1 MDLPRA
7 AASALALLLA
17 SCATPPIVS
26 DGPACPGPG
35 QWLVPADGR
44 TPSDRDLLA
53 GLAVRPVVLL
63 GETHDRAEHHR
74 WQLQVLAGLYAQT
87 PNLVLGFEAFPR
99 AAQGALDRW
108 TAGELG
114 EKDFLEAA
122 RWDEVWGF
130 DPDLYL
136 PLLHFARMNR
146 VPLVALNVERAL
158 VRRVAEA
165 GWDSV
170 PEAEREGV
178 ARPSPAGEAY
188 LRELAEAY
196 RAHPGDETGDG
207 ETGDGEPGDAE
218 TAFDFED
225 PAFRVFVEAQ
235 LVWDG
240 AMAQALAQARRRPGA
255 PLVVGIIGQGHLQF
269 GHGIPR
275 QLAELGVAG
284 TAVLLPYE
292 TGPDCE
298 AVPRDIAD
306 AVFGLAY
313 EEPARPSPPRL
324 GVRIEAAEGGLGV
337 GEVVDDSVASRA
349 GLRQGD
355 VIARAAG
362 LPVARPAEL
371 IEIIGRQAPGT
382 WLPLSVRRDGETLE
396 IVARFPPV
404 P

>member
-1 MDLPRA
+1 MGRLRPA
-7 AASALALLLA
+7 ILALVLLLG
-17 SCATPPIVS
+17 SCATPPIAS

-44 TPSDRDLLA
+44 TPSDLDLLA
-53 GLAVRPVVLL
+53 GLAGRSVVLL

-74 WQLQVLAGLYAQT
+74 WQLQVLAGLYARSA
-87 PNLVLGFEAFPR
+87 NLVLGFEAFPR
-99 AAQGALDRW
+99 AVQAALDRW

-158 VRRVAEA
+158 VRRVAEG

-170 PEAEREGV
+170 PETEREGV
-178 ARPSPAGEAY
+178 AKPSPAGEAY
-188 LRELAEAY
+188 LRELAEVY
-196 RAHPGDETGDG
+196 REHPDGETGDG
-207 ETGDGEPGDAE
+207 ETGDGEA
-218 TAFDFED
+218 AFDFED
-225 PAFRVFVEAQ
+225 PAFRAFVEAQ

-255 PLVVGIIGQGHLQF
+255 PLVVGIIGQGHLQY
-269 GHGIPR
+269 GHGVPR
-275 QLAELGVAG
+275 QLAELGVEGA
-284 TAVLLPYE
+284 AVLLPYE

-298 AVPRDIAD
+298 AVPRDFAD

-313 EEPARPSPPRL
+313 EEPAPPAPPRL
-324 GVRIEAAEGGLGV
+324 GVRIEAAESGLRV
-337 GEVVDDSVASRA
+337 VEVVDDSVAAGA

-362 LPVARPAEL
+362 RPVARPAEL

-382 WLPLSVRRDGETLE
+382 WLPLSVLRDGETIE
-396 IVARFPPV
+396 IVARLPPE